1 MRHATLTRFHRYW
14 QARKVQ
20 KMTEQ
25 EFVAKSVNIQVGGA
39 SSFTQGKKA
48 LYRALKGSSGM
59 AVAYVPAEKQ
69 FYALDNSGRL
79 QRVSRASIER
89 NAKTKGALESVL
101 GAGPEFEFV
110 IDMQD
115 RRLRTIA
122 EDGSAPFPVFCFNR
136 HHEDRQRI
144 LWPLP
149 IYHELGGEQFLS
161 DMRPGAVDWEDKV
174 SRVIWRG
181 TITGRSKGTGPGRG
195 EGMRVKTA
203 YRRFR
208 RGDMGKQKLLEIV
221 STAPRYR
228 AVAFAT
234 EDERYDFGFV
244 DGGGYKIAQT
254 LFHTEFERPR
264 VRRSDMQRFKY
275 IAVLR
280 GVDVGSS
287 FYWVMNS
294 GSVGFVQDTP
304 FVTFASP
311 LFKPWRHY
319 IPFAEDCSNLNA
331 AYEWAENKPFECQK
345 MARDAARICSFLAED
360 SLRQK
365 ISLKVVDVISNAPKI
380 ESGELA

>member
-1 MRHATLTRFHRYW
+1 
-14 QARKVQ
+14 
-20 KMTEQ
+20 MTEQ
-25 EFVAKSVNIQVGGA
+25 EFVAKSVDIQVGGA
-39 SSFTQGKKA
+39 CSFAQGKKA

-69 FYALDNSGRL
+69 LYALDNSGRL

-101 GAGPEFEFV
+101 RASPEFEFV

-136 HHEDRQRI
+136 HYEDRQRI

-149 IYHELGGEQFLS
+149 IYHDLDGDQFVT
-161 DMRPGAVDWEDKV
+161 AVRTDEIAWEEK
-174 SRVIWRG
+174 SPHVIWRG
-181 TITGRSKGTGPGRG
+181 ITGGRAEGTGPGRG
-195 EGMRVKTA
+195 EGMRLKAA
-203 YRRFR
+203 YRRYR
-208 RGDMGKQKLLEIV
+208 EGRLSKRKLREIV
-221 STAPRYR
+221 SSSPRFR
-228 AVAFAT
+228 AVSFVANDT
-234 EDERYDFGFV
+234 RYDFGFI
-244 DGGGYKIAQT
+244 DGDGYTISQT
-254 LFHTEFERPR
+254 PFHAEFERR
-264 VRRSDMQRFKY
+264 KVSRQHMQRFRY

-280 GVDVGSS
+280 GLDVGSS

-304 FVTFASP
+304 FMTFASP